1 MSVLVIGKFQ
11 GDTATFRT
19 SLTERAAE
27 YEKIAQDARAHGAVH
42 HRFGIG
48 DGFIVLVDEWQ
59 TVEQFHQ
66 FFAVGTQLPGMVVH
80 QVPSVLEDENHARD
94 DTTGRPL
101 RTAQGRTPSST
112 SRAPLTVF
120 QR

>member
-27 YEKIAQDARAHGAVH
+27 YEKIAQDARAQGAIH

-48 DGFIVLVDEWQ
+48 EGFIVLVDEWQ
-59 TVEQFHQ
+59 TVEQFHR
-66 FFAVGTQLPGMVVH
+66 FFANPELHAFIGSVGGAGDPDITVTEAVV
-80 QVPSVLEDENHARD
+80 SVD
-94 DTTGRPL
+94 
-101 RTAQGRTPSST
+101 Q
-112 SRAPLTVF
+112 F
-120 QR
+120 